1 MAASTSGSLGLRLR
15 DLPRIFEEVG
25 KSLGMKIGSWREV
38 YLDNS
43 GSYATARAVEENQD
57 ERILGLKA
65 YEIEGT
71 KTFFLFL
78 FFNMFA
84 SVPGIS
90 SSHMS

>member
-1 MAASTSGSLGLRLR
+1 MAASTSESLGLRLR

-71 KTFFLFL
+71 RTFFFS
-78 FFNMFA
+78 F
-84 SVPGIS
+84 S
-90 SSHMS
+90 STCLHQEFTHDLELN